1 MASTF
6 FLSSQA
12 ANRNLNRGEEQLRTA
27 RKANEELAT
36 AANAG
41 NRQRAENLY
50 GVVQN
55 FCNQAERS
63 NTAAKKE
70 INDMTRQTTPGNQ
83 QEANLIRIESGRSQ
97 ALDQGIAECRAS
109 ANNSLA
115 RLNRPTQTQNSPART
130 GNARPQ
136 TAAVVSSAAVVAQ
149 AQQAADAGARPENPQ
164 GPLQTF
170 DPDGKIIDVPEGVSE
185 ETNAD
190 LPVLLGGP
198 GSETPPEA
206 VVGSERPVVT
216 AESSQQSQNRAP
228 VQVAPPDDQRDQPRA
243 VVGSGISEGGRPA
256 IAPEFL
262 APIVATPNKLAKLSS
277 MNYSI
282 SIYMLN
288 IEEYKRL
295 VASRQKTLPTQQLII
310 QSGGI
315 DQGLGYNIG
324 QRNKY
329 FDVDFYLDNV
339 VIDSSIGTQNGNRA
353 HNALTL
359 NFTVVEPNGV
369 TFIQRLRKAVKA
381 HQAATTSTVSEA
393 NQNFLM
399 IIRFYGYDSNGQ
411 IVNASQL
418 GLTEAG
424 SDTNAI
430 IEKWIPFQIA
440 DIRYKLSA
448 RTVEY
453 NVVATVP
460 QVGVGFSQMTAT
472 IPFDFELQA
481 PDVATLLNGRT
492 SFAGVRTVGLQTDE
506 NQSAA
511 ETQRLLNGAGSAAPP
526 NATAA
531 ASVKTYTNG
540 LADALNQ
547 HQLDLYNTGQQEIAD
562 QFEFVLANVKGLS
575 DAKMSRPGRQDK
587 QRTATPPPTTANQ
600 ALNPNVGSYNSNSKT
615 WSVTRGTQ
623 IVQLIDL
630 VMRNST
636 YITSQQNIIF
646 DEVTKLPKPQTPVAT
661 VQWYRIG
668 CQVTPLGY
676 DNKRRCIAYKSTY
689 YITPYQI
696 NDPRVPL
703 FPNARFR
710 GTHKVY
716 NYWFT
721 GENNEVLDLDIE
733 VNYNYTTTFGNYQ
746 AGSGPAGDFTSS
758 SRIYEKRYFQTK
770 PNSEGT
776 GGTGD
781 TTTPAAQ
788 LAERLY
794 NEADIQKSQLTIV
807 GDPDWIQQSEIF
819 YNDPRSISLSPF
831 MPDGSMNTAASEV
844 LYEIKFNPVNDY
856 NLNNGLGTINSNG
869 GLYSQSNADIR
880 LEPQSTVFGA
890 LMCRSNFRQGRFT
903 QRLTGTIKF
912 FNASLA
918 DLTVA
923 NRQTLAANGVNS
935 EGYAVGVPVI
945 AEDGSSSRL
954 RKNENGELYDPGTLV
969 SPQFATNT
977 VPAPPATPVVQS
989 ESTTVASG
997 SPPTILAGQTGP
1009 NDDEAEAFTPFQNIA

>member
-41 NRQRAENLY
+41 NRLRAENLY

-83 QEANLIRIESGRSQ
+83 QEANLIRLESGRSQ

-115 RLNRPTQTQNSPART
+115 RLTRPTQTQNRPAGP

-149 AQQAADAGARPENPQ
+149 AQQAADDGARPENPQ

-170 DPDGKIIDVPEGVSE
+170 DEDGKIIDVPEGVSE
-185 ETNAD
+185 DTNAD
-190 LPVLLGGP
+190 LPRLLGGP
-198 GSETPPEA
+198 EEGDDNSA
-206 VVGSERPVVT
+206 VVGADRPPVT

-228 VQVAPPDDQRDQPRA
+228 VQVAPPDDQRDQPAA

-262 APIVATPNKLAKLSS
+262 APIIPQPNPLSKLAS
-277 MNYSI
+277 MNYTV
-282 SIYMLN
+282 SIYLLN

-295 VASRQKTLPTQQLII
+295 LASQTKTLPTKQLII

-315 DQGLGYNIG
+315 NQGAGPTIG

-329 FDVDFYLDNV
+329 FDVDFYLDN
-339 VIDSSIGTQNGNRA
+339 INIESSIGPQGGTRA
-353 HNALTL
+353 HNATTM
-359 NFTVVEPNGV
+359 NFTVVEPTGI
-369 TFIQRLRKAVKA
+369 TFIQRLRKAVRD
-381 HQAATTSTVSEA
+381 HQGLTSPTVSEA

-399 IIRFYGYDSNGQ
+399 IIRFYGYDANGQ
-411 IVNASQL
+411 MVNGSQL
-418 GLTEAG
+418 GIKEVG
-424 SDTNAI
+424 SDNNAV

-440 DIRYKLSA
+440 DVRYKLA
-448 RTVEY
+448 NRVIEY
-453 NVVATVP
+453 VVTATVP
-460 QVGVGFSQMTAT
+460 QTAVGFSTMYAT

-492 SFAGVRTVGLQTDE
+492 VLSRANTADNE
-506 NQSAA
+506 AA
-511 ETQRLLNGAGSAAPP
+511 ARDQEGSSQPPP
-526 NATAA
+526 NAVPISAI
-531 ASVKTYTNG
+531 KTYTNG
-540 LADALNQ
+540 LAQALND
-547 HQLDLYNTGQQEIAD
+547 HQKNLVDTKQQEHPDVYEI
-562 QFEFVLANVKGLS
+562 VVANVKGLS
-575 DAKMSRPGRQDK
+575 DAKIARPGRQDK
-587 QRTATPPPTTANQ
+587 QRTATPPPTTAAQ
-600 ALNPNVGSYNSNSKT
+600 SLNPQATSYNNTSKT

-630 VMRNST
+630 VIRNST
-636 YITSQQNIIF
+636 YITSQQNVIF
-646 DEVTKLPKPQTPVAT
+646 DEGTGRPKPQTPVAT

-668 CQVTPLGY
+668 CQVTPLKY
-676 DNKRRCIAYKSTY
+676 DNIRRNLSYRIVYNV
-689 YITPYQI
+689 TPYQI
-696 NDPRVPL
+696 NDPRIAV
-703 FPNARFR
+703 FPQARFR

-721 GENNEVLDLDIE
+721 GENAEILDLDIQ
-733 VNYNYTTTFGNYQ
+733 VDYNYTTTFSNNQG
-746 AGSGPAGDFTSS
+746 GVPFGDWTSS
-758 SRIYEKRYFQTK
+758 SRIYEKRAFQNK

-794 NEADIQKSQLTIV
+794 NDADIQKAVLTIV
-807 GDPDWIQQSEIF
+807 GDPDWIQQSEVF
-819 YNDPRSISLSPF
+819 YNNPLRVDLSPF
-831 MPDGSMNTAASEV
+831 MPDGSVNTAASEV

-856 NLNNGLGTINSNG
+856 NLSTGLAAINSAG
-869 GLYSQSNADIR
+869 GLYGQTTADVV
-880 LEPQSTVFGA
+880 LEPQSTVFNA
-890 LMCRSNFRQGRFT
+890 VIVRNNFRQGKFT
-903 QRLTGTIKF
+903 QRLIGQVRY
-912 FNASLA
+912 FNPSTATNEVRAQGSTVQQANAAQTAAAQGVRGQQA
-918 DLTVA
+918 DVRRVD
-923 NRQTLAANGVNS
+923 NQIAANETAAARARFLNR
-935 EGYAVGVPVI
+935 A
-945 AEDGSSSRL
+945 L
-954 RKNENGELYDPGTLV
+954 
-969 SPQFATNT
+969 
-977 VPAPPATPVVQS
+977 PAPS
-989 ESTTVASG
+989 EPWADPYGTSDAAAIIAAQQAGPPSVKPGAST
-997 SPPTILAGQTGP
+997 P
-1009 NDDEAEAFTPFQNIA
+1009 NDDEASAFSPFQAGP